1 MRTASGSG
9 EEQPKLKL
17 YSYFRS
23 SCSFRVRIA
32 LNLKVLPHHNYH
44 APQALLPCRT
54 SLPPCAL
61 GAKPLPLYY
70 NIISYVSLYVCG
82 SNGKGLLVF
91 ATQYESHA
99 PILPNR
105 LAANIV
111 SATIQPLQNIGILKS
126 IAEKFSQDEQ
136 LVWVNFHIGNGFAA
150 LEKLLKEY
158 AGKYATGD
166 EADIFLA
173 PQLHV
178 GFNRLHEEY
187 SQIPA
192 FQDAMPEK
200 QPDTPSQSI
209 A

>member
-32 LNLKVLPHHNYH
+32 LNLKGNTRTR
-44 APQALLPCRT
+44 LLLLLFHSFSIFLFKRKK
-54 SLPPCAL
+54 SK
-61 GAKPLPLYY
+61 GAINL
-70 NIISYVSLYVCG
+70 
-82 SNGKGLLVF
+82 
-91 ATQYESHA
+91 Q
-99 PILPNR
+99 
-105 LAANIV
+105 AANIV

-136 LVWVNFHIGNGFAA
+136 LVWVNFHIGNGFTA

-166 EADIFLA
+166 GSADVFLA